1 MYLTSGL
8 DKKVSISISCIS
20 IKDSAFV
27 FDTFKSK
34 ITNNSQYIALIS
46 KLKIR
51 KKACYTV

>member
-34 ITNNSQYIALIS
+34 ITNNSQYIALI
-46 KLKIR
+46 
-51 KKACYTV
+51 